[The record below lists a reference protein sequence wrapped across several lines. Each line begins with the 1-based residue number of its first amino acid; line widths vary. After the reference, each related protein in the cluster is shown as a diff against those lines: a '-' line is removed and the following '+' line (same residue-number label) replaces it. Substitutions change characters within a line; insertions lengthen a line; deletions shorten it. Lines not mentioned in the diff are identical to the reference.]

1 MAAYSKLRGL
11 LAERDINTEHLAK
24 LIGLRT
30 AASISQR
37 MSGKTPWRMDEMYT
51 ILDLCG
57 IPHDQLHIYFPK
69 DGKSVQEQKLRVA
82 QPA

>member
-11 LAERDINTEHLAK
+11 LHERDITTEHLAK
-24 LIGLRT
+24 KLGLRN
-30 AASISQR
+30 AASISHR
-37 MSGKTPWRMDEMYT
+37 MSGRTPWRMDEMYT

-69 DGKSVQEQKLRVA
+69 DGKSVQEPKLRVA

>member
-11 LAERDINTEHLAK
+11 LHERDITTEHLAK
-24 LIGLRT
+24 KLGLRT

-37 MSGKTPWRMDEMYT
+37 MSGRTPWRMDEMYT

-57 IPHDQLHIYFPK
+57 ISHDQLHIYFPK
-69 DGKSVQEQKLRVA
+69 DGKSVQEPKLRIA